1 MMDKQ
6 IFQLIND
13 RSDRQDRSLDEIK
26 DLIKDH
32 TKTDEAY
39 WKRIDKQDIQLSL
52 LRKIILGMMTTA
64 VTVISAIWAW
74 MGRG

>member
-26 DLIKDH
+26 DLIKEH
-32 TKTDEAY
+32 TKTDESY
-39 WKRIDKQDIQLSL
+39 WRKIDKQDTQLSL
-52 LRKIILGMMTTA
+52 LRKIILGMITTT
-64 VTVISAIWAW
+64 VTVVSAIWAW
-74 MGRG
+74 VGR

>member
-1 MMDKQ
+1 MDKQ